1 MKQSLSIL
9 IPVYC
14 TDCHRLVTD
23 LCLQAIHI
31 NDLKYEIIV
40 ADDGSPT
47 PQTVNKSRVVADL
60 PGVRYIER
68 KKNVGRAAIR
78 NFLAQE
84 AQYEW
89 LLFVDGDM
97 SVTEDKFLSSYL
109 HSDTQQVAY
118 GGYVVGP
125 GKEWC
130 LRMKYERQC
139 APMHSATERRKRP
152 YQHFHT
158 SNFLIRRDLMLQH
171 PFDERFRGYGYEDVF
186 FGKQLRQAGITI
198 DHPDN
203 PLGFLDFEEN
213 ARFIDKTEESLRTL
227 YTFRDELRGYSQM
240 LTVIEGLHPRMLLP
254 LVRLWHRL
262 FGSLER
268 RNLCGECPSL
278 TIFKLYKLGY
288 YLTLKNQSI
297 K

>member
-1 MKQSLSIL
+1 
-9 IPVYC
+9 
-14 TDCHRLVTD
+14 
-23 LCLQAIHI
+23 
-31 NDLKYEIIV
+31 
-40 ADDGSPT
+40 
-47 PQTVNKSRVVADL
+47 
-60 PGVRYIER
+60 
-68 KKNVGRAAIR
+68 
-78 NFLAQE
+78 
-84 AQYEW
+84 
-89 LLFVDGDM
+89 
-97 SVTEDKFLSSYL
+97 
-109 HSDTQQVAY
+109 
-118 GGYVVGP
+118 
-125 GKEWC
+125 
-130 LRMKYERQC
+130 MKYERQC